1 MKREMSMSMRKITV
15 FGGLAAGAAFALAPL
30 ASADPSDPLNPIVA
44 SEITSMN
51 FLFGGDTALA
61 GVPATS
67 VEMPTGGFDFIN
79 PDDVAAVQGNGVTPT
94 LFDFLVYGLNP
105 IAAGLASDPG
115 AYNVMN
121 GSVVQFDDGINS
133 LLYALSNSGGVLGW
147 DSGDLFGGTSA
158 MDIANGATSG
168 WDEASQYFQAS
179 LADLAGF
186 FGIFDASS

>member
-1 MKREMSMSMRKITV
+1 MSMSMRKITV

-158 MDIANGATSG
+158 MDIAAGASSG
-168 WDEASQYFQAS
+168 WEVAGQYFQAGM
-179 LADLAGF
+179 ADLLGTS
-186 FGIFDASS
+186 ASSARSHS